1 MTVDHE
7 SAGDSVADA
16 PFGRYWA
23 AATISS
29 VGTAVTTVAMPV
41 LVIQELDASSLSV
54 GIVNAAQFFPY
65 AVLGLVAGVYA
76 DRWRR
81 QRILVWSSVG
91 RAAALGTLPVLWAF
105 DALQVWTLVVLLL
118 AFGAFSVFAFAAT
131 QSLLPRLVPRD
142 QLVPANARL
151 DQSDA
156 AAQTLGPALGGAL
169 VGLLGAPV
177 AIAVDAVSYLVD
189 AALNA
194 GLRVDEP
201 PAQNA
206 SERHLGREIRE
217 GLSWTYRHPT
227 LAPLAVSTHV
237 WFVANAAGFTAL
249 TVVALRVMGL
259 SAFVFGL
266 LVAAGGVASLVGA
279 TIAPIVGRRLGTGRA
294 IVATRSVYPVGWLLV
309 AAAPTVPAGV
319 VLLGGALV
327 LQGLAMGVENAN
339 DTGYWQ
345 TVTPDR
351 LLGRA
356 NATRRSVNRSA
367 GALGAVLG
375 GVALTVFDER
385 LALLGVAALAVVS
398 AVIVGRSSLRAVRI
412 V

>member
-1 MTVDHE
+1 MTADYWWQE
-7 SAGDSVADA
+7 MAVADA
-16 PFGRYWA
+16 PFGRYWTA
-23 AATISS
+23 AAISS
-29 VGTAVTTVAMPV
+29 LGTAVTAVAMPV
-41 LVIQELDASSLSV
+41 LVINELDASSFSV
-54 GIVNAAQFFPY
+54 GVVNAAQFVPY
-65 AVLGLVAGVYA
+65 VVLGLVAGVYA

-81 QRILVWSSVG
+81 QQILVWSSLG
-91 RAAALGTLPVLWAF
+91 RAATLGALPVLWA
-105 DALQVWTLVVLLL
+105 LGVLEVWTLVVLVL

-131 QSLLPRLVPRD
+131 QSLLPSLVPRD
-142 QLVPANARL
+142 ELVAANARL

-156 AAQTLGPALGGAL
+156 AAQSLGPALGGGL

-194 GLRVDEP
+194 GLPVDESAAEHAGP
-201 PAQNA
+201 
-206 SERHLGREIRE
+206 RHLGREVRE
-217 GLSWTYRHPT
+217 GVRWTYRHPT

-249 TVVALRVMGL
+249 TVVALRQMGL
-259 SAFVFGL
+259 SGLVFGL
-266 LVAAGGVASLVGA
+266 LLASSGIAGLFGA
-279 TIAPIVGRRLGTGRA
+279 TVAPIVGRRLGTGPA
-294 IVATRSVYPVGWLLV
+294 IMATRSVHPVAWILV
-309 AAAPTVPAGV
+309 AAAPDVSTGV
-319 VLLGGALV
+319 VVLGGALV

-345 TVTPDR
+345 IVTPDR

-356 NATRRSVNRSA
+356 NATRRSANRSA

-375 GVALTVFDER
+375 GLALTAFDER
-385 LALLGVAALAVVS
+385 MTLMGVAVLAAVS
-398 AVIVGRSSLRAVRI
+398 AVIVGLSPLRRVRG

>member
-1 MTVDHE
+1 M
-7 SAGDSVADA
+7 ADA
-16 PFGRYWA
+16 PFRRFWA

-29 VGTAVTTVAMPV
+29 FGTAVTTVAMPV
-41 LVIQELDASSLSV
+41 LVIQQLDASAFSV
-54 GIVNAAQFFPY
+54 GVVNAAQFLPY

-81 QRILVWSSVG
+81 QRILVWSSLG
-91 RAAALGTLPVLWAF
+91 RAATLGAVPVLWALG
-105 DALQVWTLVVLLL
+105 ALEVWTLVVLLL
-118 AFGAFSVFAFAAT
+118 AYGACSVFAFAAT
-131 QSLLPRLVPRD
+131 QSLLPRLVERHR
-142 QLVPANARL
+142 LVVANARL

-156 AAQTLGPALGGAL
+156 AAQSLGPALGGAL
-169 VGLLGAPV
+169 VGLLGAPL

-189 AALNA
+189 AVLNA

-201 PAQNA
+201 PAEPAVQ
-206 SERHLGREIRE
+206 RHLGREIRE
-217 GLSWTYRHPT
+217 GLRWTYRHPT

-237 WFVANAAGFTAL
+237 WFVAHAAGFTAL
-249 TVVALRVMGL
+249 TVVALREMGL

-266 LVAAGGVASLVGA
+266 LIASGGVASLVGA
-279 TIAPIVGRRLGTGRA
+279 TIAPTVGRLLGTGPT
-294 IVATRSVYPVGWLLV
+294 IIATRSVHPIAWILV
-309 AAAPTVPAGV
+309 AAAPDVPTGV

-356 NATRRSVNRSA
+356 NATRRSANRTA

-375 GVALTVFDER
+375 GTALTVFDER
-385 LALLGVAALAVVS
+385 LTLIGVAAVS
-398 AVIVGRSSLRAVRI
+398 AVSVVIVGLSPLRAVRAA
-412 V
+412 

>member
-1 MTVDHE
+1 M
-7 SAGDSVADA
+7 ADA
-16 PFGRYWA
+16 SFSRYWL

-29 VGTAVTTVAMPV
+29 FGTAVTTVALPV
-41 LVIQELDASSLSV
+41 LVIQELDASSISV
-54 GIVNAAQFFPY
+54 GVVNAAQFLPY

-81 QRILVWSSVG
+81 QRLLVWSSVG
-91 RAAALGTLPVLWAF
+91 RAATLGAVPVLWAF
-105 DALQVWTLVVLLL
+105 DDLEVWTLVVLLL

-142 QLVPANARL
+142 RLVPANARL

-156 AAQTLGPALGGAL
+156 AAQTLGPALGGGL

-189 AALNA
+189 AVLNA

-201 PAQNA
+201 AAHP
-206 SERHLGREIRE
+206 SVERHLGREIRE

-249 TVVALRVMGL
+249 TLVALRVMGL
-259 SAFVFGL
+259 SALAFGL
-266 LVAAGGVASLVGA
+266 LVAAGGIAGLVGA
-279 TIAPIVGRRLGTGRA
+279 TIAPAVGRRLGTGRA
-294 IVATRSVYPVGWLLV
+294 ILATRSVHPVGWILV
-309 AAAPTVPAGV
+309 ALAPAQDAGPA
-319 VLLGGALV
+319 LLGAALV
-327 LQGLAMGVENAN
+327 LQGLAMGIENAN

-375 GVALTVFDER
+375 GVALSSFGEQQV
-385 LALLGVAALAVVS
+385 LVGVAALS
-398 AVIVGRSSLRAVRI
+398 AASAMIVGWSRVRAVRMS
-412 V
+412 

>member
-1 MTVDHE
+1 M
-7 SAGDSVADA
+7 ADA

-29 VGTAVTTVAMPV
+29 FGTAVTTVAMPV
-41 LVIQELDASSLSV
+41 LVIQELDASSFSV
-54 GIVNAAQFFPY
+54 GVVNAAQFVPY

-81 QRILVWSSVG
+81 QRMLVWSSLG
-91 RAAALGTLPVLWAF
+91 RAAALGALPVLWAF
-105 DALQVWTLVVLLL
+105 DALEVWTLVVLLL
-118 AFGAFSVFAFAAT
+118 VFGAFSVFAFAAT

-142 QLVPANARL
+142 RLVPANARL

-156 AAQTLGPALGGAL
+156 AAQTLGPALGGGL

-189 AALNA
+189 AVLNA
-194 GLRVDEP
+194 GLRVDESTAR
-201 PAQNA
+201 PAVQ
-206 SERHLGREIRE
+206 RHLGREIRE
-217 GLSWTYRHPT
+217 GLSWTYGHPT

-259 SAFVFGL
+259 SALVFGL
-266 LVAAGGVASLVGA
+266 LVVAGGVASLVGA
-279 TIAPIVGRRLGTGRA
+279 TIAPIVGRRLGTGPA
-294 IVATRSVYPVGWLLV
+294 IVGTRSVYPVGWILV
-309 AAAPTVPAGV
+309 AAAPAVPDGV

-367 GALGAVLG
+367 GALGALLG
-375 GVALTVFDER
+375 GIALTVFDEQQ
-385 LALLGVAALAVVS
+385 ALLGVAALSVVS
-398 AVIVGRSSLRAVRI
+398 AVIVARSRLRGVRTT
-412 V
+412 

>member
-1 MTVDHE
+1 
-7 SAGDSVADA
+7 VADA

-29 VGTAVTTVAMPV
+29 FGTAVTTVAMPV
-41 LVIQELDASSLSV
+41 LVIQDLDASSFSV
-54 GIVNAAQFFPY
+54 GVVNAAQFIPY

-81 QRILVWSSVG
+81 QCILVWSSLG
-91 RAAALGTLPVLWAF
+91 RAATLGALPVLWAF
-105 DALQVWTLVVLLL
+105 DALDVWTLVALLL

-142 QLVPANARL
+142 RLVPANARV

-156 AAQTLGPALGGAL
+156 AAQTLGPVLGGGL

-189 AALNA
+189 AVLNA
-194 GLRVDEP
+194 GLRVDESS
-201 PAQNA
+201 AQHPVQ
-206 SERHLGREIRE
+206 RHLGREIRE

-227 LAPLAVSTHV
+227 LAPLALSTHV
-237 WFVANAAGFTAL
+237 WFVAHAAGFTAL

-259 SAFVFGL
+259 SAVVFGL
-266 LVAAGGVASLVGA
+266 LVAASGLASLIGA
-279 TIAPIVGRRLGTGRA
+279 TIAPIVGRRLGTGPA
-294 IVATRSVYPVGWLLV
+294 IVATRSVYPVGWILV
-309 AAAPTVPAGV
+309 AAAPDAPAGV

-375 GVALTVFDER
+375 GLALTVFDER
-385 LALLGVAALAVVS
+385 LTLLGVAALSVVS
-398 AVIVGRSSLRAVRI
+398 AVIVGRSRLRAVR
-412 V
+412 VA